1 MPAHIKKFAIEI
13 DSCYNFLG
21 KLLKLRAKTLERGYT
36 QSVKRRKI
44 LILCIDAGS
53 HDYLAA
59 STLPTFQKLAD
70 AGFYRH
76 ANAVI
81 PSVTNVNNVSI
92 ATGTF
97 PDTHGITTNY
107 HVDRTTGKGEFIED
121 NRFLLA
127 PTLFEIAKA
136 SKFADK
142 TALFVTKKKLL
153 RNVGNGVLILL
164 SPLKHHPLNT
174 FRWLDRLN
182 RFIQSKSTGGSWR
195 AVRETLR
202 RDDPELVYCSTTDW
216 VQHKYAPDAEPSQ
229 RHLAVLDQIISD
241 IVDDDPAREI
251 YITADHG
258 MLEKTTALD
267 PGRLLTEQG
276 IPASAIPIIKD
287 RYIAHHG
294 NLGGAAYVFLKNRAD
309 TPKAVEKLLSTP
321 GIEEAYAAED
331 AASRFRLH
339 RERIG
344 DIFVLADET
353 TVFGELETAVEPTS
367 VRSHGSRHESYVPII
382 GYNSPWSATDFEYNL
397 DIGRLFLESLR

>member
-1 MPAHIKKFAIEI
+1 M
-13 DSCYNFLG
+13 
-21 KLLKLRAKTLERGYT
+21 
-36 QSVKRRKI
+36 KRRKI

-59 STLPTFQKLAD
+59 SDLPTIRQLAKS
-70 AGFYRH
+70 GFYAH

-97 PDTHGITTNY
+97 PETHGITTNY
-107 HVDRTTGKGEFIED
+107 HVDRATGRGEFIED

-136 SKFADK
+136 RKFAEK

-153 RNVGNGVLILL
+153 RMLAAGTDIAVAAESPQSDYIQAAGPVEPIYSVEINWWLL
-164 SPLKHHPLNT
+164 
-174 FRWLDRLN
+174 
-182 RFIQSKSTGGSWR
+182 R

-202 RDDPELVYCSTTDW
+202 TADPELVYCSTTDW
-216 VQHKYAPDAEPSQ
+216 VQHKYAPDHALSQ
-229 RHLAVLDQIISD
+229 RHLAELDRIIGD
-241 IVDDDPAREI
+241 IINDDPEREI

-258 MLEKTTALD
+258 MLEKTTAVD
-267 PGRLLTEQG
+267 PGRALTERG

-287 RYIAHHG
+287 RYVAHHG
-294 NLGGAAYVFLKNRAD
+294 NLGGAAYVFLENRAD
-309 TPKAVEKLLSTP
+309 TPKAIQTLLSIP
-321 GIEEAYAAED
+321 GIEEVYAAAD
-331 AASRFRLH
+331 AACKFRLH
-339 RERIG
+339 LERIG

-353 TVFGELETAVEPTS
+353 TVFGELEVAVEPTQ

-382 GYNSPWSATDFEYNL
+382 GYNSPWEATDFEYNV
-397 DIGRLFLESLR
+397 DVGRLFLESLK

>member
-1 MPAHIKKFAIEI
+1 M
-13 DSCYNFLG
+13 
-21 KLLKLRAKTLERGYT
+21 
-36 QSVKRRKI
+36 KRRKI

-59 STLPTFQKLAD
+59 SDLPTLQKLAT

-97 PDTHGITTNY
+97 PETHGITTNY

-121 NRFLLA
+121 DRFLLA
-127 PTLFEIAKA
+127 PTLFETAKA

-153 RNVGNGVLILL
+153 RMLETGADIAVAAEAPPPEYIQIAGQVEPIYSIEINWWLL
-164 SPLKHHPLNT
+164 
-174 FRWLDRLN
+174 
-182 RFIQSKSTGGSWR
+182 R
-195 AVRETLR
+195 AVREILR

-229 RHLAVLDQIISD
+229 RHLAILDQIISD
-241 IVDDDPAREI
+241 IVDDDPEREI

-267 PGRLLTEQG
+267 PGRLLMAHG
-276 IPASAIPIIKD
+276 IPANAIPIIKD

-309 TPKAVEKLLSTP
+309 MPKAVEKLLCTP
-321 GIEEAYAAED
+321 GIEEVYCAED
-331 AASRFRLH
+331 AASTFRLH

-344 DIFVLADET
+344 DIFVLADQT
-353 TVFGELETAVEPTS
+353 TVFGELESAIEPTS

>member
-1 MPAHIKKFAIEI
+1 
-13 DSCYNFLG
+13 
-21 KLLKLRAKTLERGYT
+21 
-36 QSVKRRKI
+36 VKRRKI

-53 HDYLAA
+53 HEYLAA
-59 STLPTFQKLAD
+59 SDLPTIRQLAKN
-70 AGFYRH
+70 GFYVH

-97 PDTHGITTNY
+97 PKTHGITTNY

-153 RNVGNGVLILL
+153 RMLETGADIAVAAEAPPPEYIQMAGEVEPIYSIEINWWLL
-164 SPLKHHPLNT
+164 
-174 FRWLDRLN
+174 
-182 RFIQSKSTGGSWR
+182 R

-229 RHLAVLDQIISD
+229 LHLAILDQIIGE
-241 IVDDDPAREI
+241 IVDDDPEREI

-258 MLEKTTALD
+258 MLAKTTAID
-267 PGRLLTEQG
+267 PGRVLTENG

-287 RYIAHHG
+287 RYVAHHG
-294 NLGGAAYVFLKNRAD
+294 NLGGAAYVFLKNRAEI
-309 TPKAVEKLLSTP
+309 PEAVQQLLSTP
-321 GIEEAYAAED
+321 GIQEVYAAED
-331 AASRFRLH
+331 AAQTFRLH
-339 RERIG
+339 PERIG

-353 TVFGELETAVEPTS
+353 TVFGELETAVEPTN

-382 GYNSPWSATDFEYNL
+382 GYNSPWSATDFEYNV
-397 DIGRLFLESLR
+397 DVGRLFLESLL

>member
-1 MPAHIKKFAIEI
+1 M
-13 DSCYNFLG
+13 
-21 KLLKLRAKTLERGYT
+21 
-36 QSVKRRKI
+36 KRRKI
-44 LILCIDAGS
+44 LILCIDAGG

-59 STLPTFQKLAD
+59 SNLPNLQKLAES
-70 AGFYRH
+70 GFYRH

-97 PDTHGITTNY
+97 PETHGITTNY
-107 HVDRTTGKGEFIED
+107 HVDRTTGRGEFIED
-121 NRFLLA
+121 AQFLLA
-127 PTLFEIAKA
+127 PTLFETAKA
-136 SKFADK
+136 SKLVDK

-153 RNVGNGVLILL
+153 RMLEAGADIAVAAEAPPPEYIQIVGQVKPIYSIEINWWLL
-164 SPLKHHPLNT
+164 
-174 FRWLDRLN
+174 
-182 RFIQSKSTGGSWR
+182 R
-195 AVRETLR
+195 AVHETLR

-229 RHLAVLDQIISD
+229 HHLATLDAIIGD
-241 IVDDDPAREI
+241 IVDDNPEREI

-258 MLEKTTALD
+258 MLAKTTALD
-267 PGRLLTEQG
+267 PGRVLTEHG
-276 IPASAIPIIKD
+276 VPASAIPIIKD
-287 RYIAHHG
+287 RYVAHHS
-294 NLGGAAYVFLKNRAD
+294 NLGGAAYVFLKNRAE
-309 TPKAVEKLLSTP
+309 TPKAIEKLLSTP
-321 GIEEAYAAED
+321 GIEEAYSAED
-331 AASRFRLH
+331 AACRFRLH

-344 DIFVLADET
+344 DIFVLADKT

>member
-1 MPAHIKKFAIEI
+1 
-13 DSCYNFLG
+13 
-21 KLLKLRAKTLERGYT
+21 
-36 QSVKRRKI
+36 VKRRKI

-53 HDYLAA
+53 HEYLAA
-59 STLPTFQKLAD
+59 SDLPTIRQLAKT
-70 AGFYRH
+70 GFYVH

-97 PDTHGITTNY
+97 PKTHGITTNY

-153 RNVGNGVLILL
+153 RMLETGADIAVAAEAPPPEYIQMAGEVEPIYSIEINWWLL
-164 SPLKHHPLNT
+164 
-174 FRWLDRLN
+174 
-182 RFIQSKSTGGSWR
+182 R

-229 RHLAVLDQIISD
+229 LHLAILDQIIGE
-241 IVDDDPAREI
+241 IVDDDPEREI

-258 MLEKTTALD
+258 MLAKTTAID
-267 PGRLLTEQG
+267 PGRVLTENG

-287 RYIAHHG
+287 RYVAHHG
-294 NLGGAAYVFLKNRAD
+294 NLGGAAYVFLKNRAEI
-309 TPKAVEKLLSTP
+309 PEAVQQLLSTP
-321 GIEEAYAAED
+321 GIQEVYAAED
-331 AASRFRLH
+331 AAQTFRLH
-339 RERIG
+339 PERIG

-353 TVFGELETAVEPTS
+353 TVFGELETAVEPTN

-382 GYNSPWSATDFEYNL
+382 GYNSPWSATDFEYNV
-397 DIGRLFLESLR
+397 DVGRLFLESLL